1 MNRARRQL
9 DDEGDTAQ
17 CHWHQIFGRWEQ
29 QADTIDA
36 CGRWGRWVAAQPALA
51 EVSSAYALGEVV
63 TDQAQPARA
72 NELLLALVRVGSV
85 DGGVDE
91 TAATFVASLLVPGG
105 NRIIRSLTSLG
116 PDVDDVVGGQLW
128 LQVRDYPWRTRPRA
142 VAKNALM
149 ETRRA
154 VLADYG
160 ATTARRATL
169 VPVAPSDLVEAVE
182 QRCISVTGWPVAD
195 LALLQLLIWA
205 RARGVLESRDAALL
219 WELVLAG
226 DEQAAAAVPAGLAR
240 GVSSVH
246 ANVSV
251 AAARGVTCRTVERQR
266 DRVVDLLRLVR
277 DDFEISS
284 GSGVEPEG
292 VPMLTGIG
300 PTSRKGTD
308 A

>member
-1 MNRARRQL
+1 MSL
-9 DDEGDTAQ
+9 
-17 CHWHQIFGRWEQ
+17 HQIFGRWEQ
-29 QADTIDA
+29 QAHTIDA
-36 CGRWGRWVAAQPALA
+36 CGRWGRWVTAQPALA
-51 EVSSAYALGEVV
+51 QVSSAYSLGEVV
-63 TDQAQPARA
+63 TDQTQPARA

-91 TAATFVASLLVPGG
+91 TAATFVAALLVPGG

-116 PDVDDVVGGQLW
+116 PEVDDVVGGQLW

-142 VAKNALM
+142 VAKNTLM

-160 ATTARRATL
+160 ATTARRAAL
-169 VPVAPSDLVEAVE
+169 VPLAPSDLVEAVE
-182 QRCISVTGWPVAD
+182 QQCISVTGPPVAD

-205 RARGVLESRDAALL
+205 RARGVLESCEAILL

-226 DEQAAAAVPAGLAR
+226 DAQSAAAGPAGLAR
-240 GVSSVH
+240 GVSSVQ

-266 DRVVDLLRLVR
+266 DRVVGLLRAVR
-277 DDFEISS
+277 DDFEICS
-284 GSGVEPEG
+284 GWGVEPEG
-292 VPMLTGIG
+292 FPVLTGVG
-300 PTSRKGTD
+300 RPTFPEGRNR
-308 A
+308 